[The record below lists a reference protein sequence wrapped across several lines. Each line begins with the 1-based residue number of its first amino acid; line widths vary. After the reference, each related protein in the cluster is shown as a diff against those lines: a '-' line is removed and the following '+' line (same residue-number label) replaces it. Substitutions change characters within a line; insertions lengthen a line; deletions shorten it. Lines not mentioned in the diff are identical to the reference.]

1 MTGSGW
7 KRRGDSGFY
16 VPPVAE
22 WIVPK
27 VIVRT
32 DSLRAGM
39 LADVQLVCGAGP
51 FELDVLV
58 RNLERRVRLE
68 FQGQVTHAGR
78 IHEPVISLPLWL
90 VEADEPKPVDR
101 TNTDEF
107 GEFGFASNRDGRF
120 GLRLGETGDAPCVL
134 VWEGGE
140 R

>member
-1 MTGSGW
+1 MTGSN
-7 KRRGDSGFY
+7 RERSEDSGFFI
-16 VPPVAE
+16 PPVSD

-58 RNLERRVRLE
+58 RSLERRFRLE
-68 FQGQVTHAGR
+68 FQGQVTHAER

-90 VEADEPKPVDR
+90 VEADATDPVDR
-101 TNTDEF
+101 SNTDEF
-107 GEFGFASNRDGRF
+107 GEFGFASSCDGRY
-120 GLRLGETGDAPCVL
+120 GLRLGEGGDAPCVL
-134 VWEGGE
+134 VWEGGQ